1 MARRKDHN
9 REELNKMVLDA
20 AWDIIAADGSK
31 ALSAR
36 SIAQKIGYAPGTI
49 YNLFSSMD
57 ELTLHI
63 NARTLEMLKAEL
75 AKDMPKDLEK
85 SQFVPVAVMKKL
97 AARYMKFARAYKP
110 YWLMLFEFSKPQSEG
125 EAPWYAEKINELFA
139 PLEALLIPY
148 YKEETECKKSARVL
162 WGSVHGLCFLQETGK
177 IENAARN
184 GLTHAKDPALELAN
198 MLIENYM
205 AGINVKN

>member
-9 REELNKMVLDA
+9 REELNKMALDA

-75 AKDMPKDLEK
+75 TKDMPKDMHTTK
-85 SQFVPVAVMKKL
+85 FVPVAVMKKL
-97 AARYMKFARAYKP
+97 AARYMTFARAYKP

-125 EAPWYAEKINELFA
+125 EAPWYTEKISELFL
-139 PLEALLIPY
+139 PLEALLAPY
-148 YKEETECKKSARVL
+148 YNDEKDCKKSARVL

-177 IENAARN
+177 IENAAHN
-184 GLTHAKDPALELAN
+184 GLNDAKDPALELAN
-198 MLIENYM
+198 MLIDTYM
-205 AGINVKN
+205 AGIAAKN